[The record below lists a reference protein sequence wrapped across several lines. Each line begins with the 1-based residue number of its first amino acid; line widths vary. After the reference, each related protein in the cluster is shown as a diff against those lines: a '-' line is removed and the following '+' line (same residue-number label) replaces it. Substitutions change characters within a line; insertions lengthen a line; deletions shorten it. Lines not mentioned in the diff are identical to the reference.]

1 MPEALGVHAMKTL
14 LECVPCFARQALDA
28 VSEAV
33 ADPARR
39 ESLLRRLLLEI
50 ASGDW
55 SDSPPAMAQRLHRSI
70 RRKLDNPDPYRDV
83 KARMNRMA
91 ASLVPAMRARIAAHP
106 DPREAAVRVAIGGNL
121 LDVGAKTQI
130 TAEDLPAHL
139 ETIWTQ
145 PLRGDL
151 NGFFQA
157 VARAHCILYL
167 ADNAGEI
174 YFDRLLIERLPA
186 EKITVFVRGFPVL
199 NDATTEDAD
208 AAGLPELV
216 PVLNNGSDAPGTL
229 LEDCSDEFRGW
240 FDRADLIIAK
250 GQGNYETLSDV
261 KKNIFFLFTV
271 KCPLVATR
279 VGEPV
284 GSLVVKTAQ
293 PAQGNSK

>member
-1 MPEALGVHAMKTL
+1 MNIL

-33 ADPARR
+33 PDPERR
-39 ESLLRRLLLEI
+39 EALLRRLMRDI
-50 ASGDW
+50 ANGDW
-55 SDSPPAMAQRLHRSI
+55 SGSPPAMAQRLQRSI
-70 RRKLDNPDPYRDV
+70 RDALGNPDPYRDI
-83 KARMNRMA
+83 KIRMNEMA
-91 ASLVPAMRARIAAHP
+91 RQLLPAMRARIAAHP

-130 TAEDLPAHL
+130 AAEALSAHL

-151 NGFFQA
+151 EGLFRA
-157 VARAHCILYL
+157 AERAHSILYL

-174 YFDRLLIERLPA
+174 FFDRLLIEQLPA
-186 EKITVFVRGFPVL
+186 EKITVFMRGAPVL
-199 NDATTEDAD
+199 NDATLAD
-208 AAGLPELV
+208 AESAGLPEIA
-216 PVLNNGSDAPGTL
+216 PVLDNGSDAPGTI
-229 LEDCSDEFRGW
+229 LEDCSDRFRDW

-261 KKNIFFLFTV
+261 DRNIYFLFTV
-271 KCPLVATR
+271 KCPLVARR

-284 GSLVVKTAQ
+284 GSLVVKPGQAESEDS
-293 PAQGNSK
+293 P